1 MAMGF
6 VVELTELFVIGIL
19 RDPEMPPAISNLLI
33 PTAAPVIKKV
43 NWGVSTPGIE
53 DRVASKEGEP
63 TINGDLRSAEGVN
76 EDAARSGDGDASVSA
91 EVGDEDEAEDGDAEE
106 SSSAEEGNDDDL
118 IPDDDDSS
126 VSEVGENSNIE
137 VGSYV
142 LLVFSSKYMST
153 IRLLAL
159 FNEMHMQ

>member
-1 MAMGF
+1 
-6 VVELTELFVIGIL
+6 
-19 RDPEMPPAISNLLI
+19 
-33 PTAAPVIKKV
+33 
-43 NWGVSTPGIE
+43 
-53 DRVASKEGEP
+53 
-63 TINGDLRSAEGVN
+63 
-76 EDAARSGDGDASVSA
+76 
-91 EVGDEDEAEDGDAEE
+91 
-106 SSSAEEGNDDDL
+106 
-118 IPDDDDSS
+118 